1 MSWNRLEW
9 VFGWLW
15 VYVCMYLWA
24 VVSSSSITAAFPRNR
39 GRWQSQTPLFT
50 SLKRRLIFFHFDM
63 FCVTKPVGVSVFPQR
78 NSARL
83 WFQCLPTESPKIR
96 PSRSV
101 SAYTL
106 LGCLVDVC
114 SPHTVCVWH
123 YSVRKFS
130 TLTISISIA
139 PNTPNSQQHNPSYC
153 HFLIKFW
160 SNCLLIPK
168 NEL

>member
-1 MSWNRLEW
+1 MSIW
-9 VFGWLW
+9 VAVSVC
-15 VYVCMYLWA
+15 VYDLQFTVAQLQQLFKEA
-24 VVSSSSITAAFPRNR
+24 GDVHFTQPEA
-39 GRWQSQTPLFT
+39 PLFT
-50 SLKRRLIFFHFDM
+50 PLKRRLIFFFHFNM
-63 FCVTKPVGVSVFPQR
+63 FGATKPVGVSSFPQR

-83 WFQCLPTESPKIR
+83 WFQCLPTECPKIH